1 MRFRKIETQK
11 GNAAQS
17 SALSREQAEKG
28 KVELAEQKE
37 HPCREKPRG
46 SLPLEWKELAPF
58 IEAHRTVRPTE
69 HYLDG
74 FWRRFFPRLN
84 LAIRKDELVR
94 EYLRETFWPRWM
106 LRAAAVLVV
115 GVLAFGWV
123 AAREENQRLQ
133 SRLSQLERDIQVMK
147 AGM

>member
-1 MRFRKIETQK
+1 MRFRRIET
-11 GNAAQS
+11 
-17 SALSREQAEKG
+17 EKG
-28 KVELAEQKE
+28 KLAQDQGEKETAQLAEQKE
-37 HPCREKPRG
+37 HPCREKQRG
-46 SLPLEWKELAPF
+46 TLPLEWRELAPF
-58 IEAHRTVRPTE
+58 IEAHRAVRPTE

-106 LRAAAVLVV
+106 LRAAAALVV
-115 GVLAFGWV
+115 GALAFGWI

-133 SRLSQLERDIQVMK
+133 SRLTQLERDIQVMK

>member
-1 MRFRKIETQK
+1 MRFRKIET
-11 GNAAQS
+11 
-17 SALSREQAEKG
+17 EKG
-28 KVELAEQKE
+28 KLAQDQGEKETVQLAEQKE
-37 HPCREKPRG
+37 HPCREKQRG
-46 SLPLEWKELAPF
+46 TLPLEWRELAPF
-58 IEAHRTVRPTE
+58 IEAHRAVRPTE

-74 FWRRFFPRLN
+74 FWRRFFPRLK
-84 LAIRKDELVR
+84 LAIRKDKLVR

-115 GVLAFGWV
+115 GALAFGWV

-133 SRLSQLERDIQVMK
+133 FRLSQLEREIQVMK